1 MFESISRSGGAEI
14 FLSCKGGLS
23 SLSPQ
28 VQAQPGDEDDDDN
41 DDDDDDDDNDD
52 VPCYSY
58 NQDCTWNILTT
69 SGTLSLEFTTFQ
81 VKTLRRHSKN
91 ISDYSCFLGGS

>member
-1 MFESISRSGGAEI
+1 MFESISRSGGAVI

-41 DDDDDDDDNDD
+41 DDDDDDNDD
-52 VPCYSY
+52 VP
-58 NQDCTWNILTT
+58 W
-69 SGTLSLEFTTFQ
+69 F
-81 VKTLRRHSKN
+81 V
-91 ISDYSCFLGGS
+91 

>member
-1 MFESISRSGGAEI
+1 MFESISRSGGAVI

-28 VQAQPGDEDDDDN
+28 VQAQPGDE
-41 DDDDDDDDNDD
+41 DDDDNDD